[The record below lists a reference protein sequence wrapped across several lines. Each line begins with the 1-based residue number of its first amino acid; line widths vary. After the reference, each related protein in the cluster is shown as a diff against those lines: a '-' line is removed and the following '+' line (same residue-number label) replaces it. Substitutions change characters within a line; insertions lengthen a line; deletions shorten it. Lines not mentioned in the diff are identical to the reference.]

1 MITKAK
7 APLFQ
12 LVKKQALLLSVI
24 VALVGFIV
32 LLGWIFNISILKS
45 LSPEWISMKGN
56 TAICFLLSGLT
67 LIFFNLQEKGKMMI
81 AAHITNIIII
91 LIGMLSLFE
100 YIFNFNTG
108 IDELFFKDDSII
120 NGTAQPGR
128 MAPGTALCFV
138 LFGLSFL
145 FSGFKNSS
153 LLIFQSLN
161 LFAGVIALFA
171 MISYL
176 FGARE
181 LMDISE
187 YTAMA
192 FHTSFTLFILMLAN
206 LFLRTE
212 TGIMKLITG
221 NTSGGKLFR
230 NTFPLIIFTIIIA
243 GWLHFKVENEGF
255 FDPRVNISIYIT
267 TIIIVFTI
275 ILYINVRAISK
286 SELNLL
292 ESNER
297 YNLVAKAIHDSIW
310 DMNIETGKI
319 KRYGDGFKK
328 LFGYDKQFFNSY
340 TFDYTKL
347 IHADDLPG
355 VNNSL
360 DKVLTDPKQ
369 NYWQIEYR
377 FQKANGEYAYVYD
390 KGYILRDTN
399 GKAIRM
405 IGATQDITE
414 RANYIKAIEG
424 QNKKLQEIAWT
435 QSHIVRAPLA
445 RIMSLVNLLKEDE
458 QFDDETNQLIRY
470 LSASADE
477 FDAII
482 RSIIT
487 SSLKKED
494 TGL

>member
-1 MITKAK
+1 MKTKI
-7 APLFQ
+7 PIFQ
-12 LVKKQALLLSVI
+12 NWKNQSFVLSI
-24 VALVGFIV
+24 VVAFVGFMV
-32 LLGWIFNISILKS
+32 MVGWIFNISIFKS
-45 LSPEWISMKGN
+45 ISPEWISMKVN
-56 TAICFLLSGLT
+56 TAICFLLAGLI
-67 LIFFNLQEKGKMMI
+67 LMIFNLQKKKNLLRLANGSI
-81 AAHITNIIII
+81 LIIIV
-91 LIGMLSLFE
+91 IGIVSLLQ
-100 YIFNFNTG
+100 YIFNFNAG
-108 IDELFFKDDSII
+108 IDELFFKDDAIRM
-120 NGTAQPGR
+120 GTSQPGR
-128 MAPGTALCFV
+128 MALGTALCFI

-145 FSGFKNSS
+145 S
-153 LLIFQSLN
+153 LGINNLNHIIFQGLN
-161 LFAGVIALFA
+161 LLVGVISLFA

-176 FGARE
+176 FGARQ

-192 FHTSFTLFILMLAN
+192 FHTSFTLFILMIAN
-206 LFLRTE
+206 LLLRSE
-212 TGIMKLITG
+212 SGMMKMITS

-230 NTFPLIIFTIIIA
+230 NMFPLVIIIIIFA
-243 GWLHFKVENEGF
+243 GWLHFQVENAGYF
-255 FDPRVNISIYIT
+255 NVRLNISIYIT
-267 TIIIVFTI
+267 LIIIIFTI
-275 ILYINVRAISK
+275 ILFANARSLSK
-286 SELNLL
+286 SQADLL
-292 ESNER
+292 QSNER

-328 LFGYDKQFFNSY
+328 LFGYDKQFFNSS

-347 IHADDLPG
+347 IHVDDLPG

-360 DKVLTDPKQ
+360 EKVLTDPKQ

-390 KGYILRDTN
+390 KGYIIRDAN

-414 RANYIKAIEG
+414 RADYIKAIEG

-470 LSASADE
+470 LSISADE
-477 FDAII
+477 FDSII
-482 RSIIT
+482 RSIIH
-487 SSLKKED
+487 SSIQKDD
-494 TGL
+494 TRL

>member
-1 MITKAK
+1 MPI
-7 APLFQ
+7 FQ
-12 LVKKQALLLSVI
+12 MWKTQSLILSLI
-24 VALVGFIV
+24 VAFVGLIV
-32 LLGWIFNISILKS
+32 LIGWIFNISLLKS
-45 LSPEWISMKGN
+45 ISPDWISMKAN
-56 TAICFLLSGLT
+56 TAICFMMAGLT
-67 LIFFNLQEKGKMMI
+67 LILFHFKKTKSMVWVAIGSKV
-81 AAHITNIIII
+81 III
-91 LIGMLSLFE
+91 LIGILSLLQ

-108 IDELFFKDDSII
+108 IDELFFKDDALIT
-120 NGTAQPGR
+120 GTAQPGR
-128 MAPGTALCFV
+128 MAPGTALCFI

-145 FSGFKNSS
+145 FSGFNNVSPV
-153 LLIFQSLN
+153 IFQSLD

-176 FGARE
+176 FGARQ

-206 LFLRTE
+206 LMLKSDV
-212 TGIMKLITG
+212 GIMKMITS

-230 NTFPLIIFTIIIA
+230 NIFPLIVIIIVFA

-255 FDPRVNISIYIT
+255 FDHRINISIYIT
-267 TIIIVFTI
+267 SIIIVFAI
-275 ILYINVRAISK
+275 ILYANASAITK
-286 SELNLL
+286 SELDLL

-310 DMNIETGKI
+310 DMNIATGVV
-319 KRYGDGFKK
+319 KRYGDGFKE
-328 LFGYDKQFFNSY
+328 LFGYDKQFYNSVS
-340 TFDYTKL
+340 FHYTKL
-347 IHADDLPG
+347 IHEDDLPG
-355 VNNSL
+355 INNAL
-360 DKVLTDPKQ
+360 DKVLNDPKQ

-377 FQKANGEYAYVYD
+377 FQKANGQYAHVHD
-390 KGYILRDTN
+390 KGYIIRDTN
-399 GKAIRM
+399 GKATRM

-414 RANYIKAIEG
+414 SADYIKAIEG

-458 QFDDETNQLIRY
+458 QFDEETNQLIRY

-482 RSIIT
+482 RSIIL
-487 SSLKKED
+487 SSQQTDVK
-494 TGL
+494 